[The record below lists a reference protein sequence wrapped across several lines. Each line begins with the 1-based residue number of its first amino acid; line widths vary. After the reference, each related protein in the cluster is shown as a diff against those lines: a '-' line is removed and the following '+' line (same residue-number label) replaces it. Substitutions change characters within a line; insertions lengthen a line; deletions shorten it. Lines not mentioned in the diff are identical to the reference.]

1 MIEIQPP
8 DVRLMDAAQAIHADN
23 LHLLDRLA
31 ASDCNPGIELDD
43 TLNGAQEHIFSFFEA
58 LALYRYGTV
67 PWRSVRFML
76 DSTDALMQAVEA
88 RFHMASAH
96 AVGRAFRASKIWWCV
111 DEPAPKVSR
120 KAYLKHIFAARD
132 SFYAALNNFNCDI
145 FCQGSPPQEK
155 RKRPAQTRSRRR
167 GSGLKGKRTQ
177 RMSDQLAEF
186 KAWLRDNPVNERDPA
201 KTVGARANAY
211 WLLHEKMMA
220 RDAKRTGEKRGF
232 SGAKTLASA
241 YRNVKA

>member
-1 MIEIQPP
+1 MTEIQPP

-31 ASDCNPGIELDD
+31 ASDCNPGIELDN
-43 TLNGAQEHIFSFFEA
+43 TLNGAQEHIFRFFEA

-145 FCQGSPPQEK
+145 FCQGSPPQ
-155 RKRPAQTRSRRR
+155 AQTPQRAATKSDLREAVKTILR
-167 GSGLKGKRTQ
+167 GE
-177 RMSDQLAEF
+177 D
-186 KAWLRDNPVNERDPA
+186 VNAA
-201 KTVGARANAY
+201 KPGPRLTA
-211 WLLHEKMMA
+211 
-220 RDAKRTGEKRGF
+220 AKRRQIE
-232 SGAKTLASA
+232 AAEA
-241 YRNVKA
+241 YRKNLSVCVKMASIHVK